1 MPLKT
6 SFKIFAPNSKIIY
19 QTSPWSQAGAVTGL
33 IYQKPFTVNH
43 TLKRS
48 LPAECCKNRQ
58 K

>member
-1 MPLKT
+1 MSLKI
-6 SFKIFAPNSKIIY
+6 SFKIFAPDSKAIY
-19 QTSPWSQAGAVTGL
+19 QTSSWSQAGAVTGL
-33 IYQKPFTVNH
+33 IFQKLFTANH